1 MMKRYWLLL
10 LLAALLLCPL
20 SASAANM
27 FYVSVSEAQPENGL
41 PRDAVA
47 MSKVGSKYYLFLPG
61 AADAKCVRRIQ
72 PFRNGW
78 IVFQY
83 KQK

>member
-47 MSKVGSKYYLFLPG
+47 MSKVGSRYYLFLPG
-61 AADAKCVRRIQ
+61 AANMGELRIWTE
-72 PFRNGW
+72 GVDEAV
-78 IVFQY
+78 IE
-83 KQK
+83 KES